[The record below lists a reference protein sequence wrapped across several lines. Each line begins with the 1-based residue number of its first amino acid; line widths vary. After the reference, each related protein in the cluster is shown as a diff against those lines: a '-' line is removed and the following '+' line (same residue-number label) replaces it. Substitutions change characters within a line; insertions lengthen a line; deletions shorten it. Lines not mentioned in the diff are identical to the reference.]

1 MSKEHEERFI
11 PLDNKELALEKRPFI
26 VRLVKSYKQ
35 LLYEYGLLENDFEF
49 KVDLKV
55 KSIIEAEN
63 KRLNKGNRNLTDCS
77 IKELIQNNKDLK
89 HEIEMYKIRLSIMRK
104 LLNRFM
110 DVSNLKSFLSSASY
124 KQLADYVIMLRQEN
138 KIIFKYNKNN
148 ED

>member
-1 MSKEHEERFI
+1 MNKEHEEHFI

-35 LLYEYGLLENDFEF
+35 LLYEYGLLENDFDY

-63 KRLNKGNRNLTDCS
+63 KRLNKGNRNLIDCS
-77 IKELIQNNKDLK
+77 VKELIQKNKDLK
-89 HEIEMYKIRLSIMRK
+89 HEVEMYKIKLSIMRK
-104 LLNRFM
+104 LLRRFM
-110 DVSNLKSFLSSASY
+110 DVTNLKSFLSNANY

-138 KIIFKYNKNN
+138 KLIINNKSN
-148 ED
+148 EE

>member
-1 MSKEHEERFI
+1 MNKEHEEHFI

-55 KSIIEAEN
+55 KSILESED
-63 KRLNKGNRNLTDCS
+63 KRLSKENRNLIDCN
-77 IKELIQNNKDLK
+77 IKELIQKNKDLK
-89 HEIEMYKIRLSIMRK
+89 HEIEMYKIKLSIMRK
-104 LLNRFM
+104 LLKRFM
-110 DVSNLKSFLSSASY
+110 DVTNLKSFLSSANY

-138 KIIFKYNKNN
+138 RIIFKDNKPD
-148 ED
+148 EE

>member
-1 MSKEHEERFI
+1 MNDEYEEHFI

-55 KSIIEAEN
+55 KSILESED
-63 KRLNKGNRNLTDCS
+63 KRLRKENRNLTDCS

-89 HEIEMYKIRLSIMRK
+89 HEIEMYKIRLAIMRK
-104 LLNRFM
+104 LLSRFM
-110 DVSNLKSFLSSASY
+110 DVSNLKSFLLSASY